1 MGRGLGTY
9 LVVVDP
15 SDPMGGAGG
24 GCGGGSAADG
34 TLGLSASMGR
44 RRGARAAAGR
54 LQSATGTKVEG
65 E

>member
-1 MGRGLGTY
+1 MGRGLGAY

-15 SDPMGGAGG
+15 SDPMGGG
-24 GCGGGSAADG
+24 GCGGGGAADG

-54 LQSATGTKVEG
+54 LQSATVTKVEG

>member
-1 MGRGLGTY
+1 MGRGLGAY

-15 SDPMGGAGG
+15 SDPMGGG
-24 GCGGGSAADG
+24 GCGGGGAADG

-44 RRGARAAAGR
+44 RRGAGAAAGR
-54 LQSATGTKVEG
+54 LQSATVTKVEG

>member
-1 MGRGLGTY
+1 MGRGLGAY

-15 SDPMGGAGG
+15 SDPMGGGG
-24 GCGGGSAADG
+24 GGGGGAADG

-44 RRGARAAAGR
+44 RRRGAGAAAGR
-54 LQSATGTKVEG
+54 LQSATVTKVEG

>member
-15 SDPMGGAGG
+15 SDPMGG
-24 GCGGGSAADG
+24 GCGAADG

-54 LQSATGTKVEG
+54 LQSATVTKVEG